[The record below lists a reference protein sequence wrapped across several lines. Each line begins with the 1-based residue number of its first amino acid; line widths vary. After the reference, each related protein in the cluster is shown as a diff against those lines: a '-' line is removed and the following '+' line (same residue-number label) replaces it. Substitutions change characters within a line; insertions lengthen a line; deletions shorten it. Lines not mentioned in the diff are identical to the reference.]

1 MWSSDEAYL
10 ARREKQIKEL
20 YELRASS
27 FACLVTGLL
36 LTGLSFGLL
45 TLGYTTPSV
54 ILFVVSLLFNAG
66 ALFMFF
72 SYFGQKAA
80 DRAIQ
85 QELYGHL
92 LEKSKR
98 QVSLFSDEG
107 ELLTEADTLLT
118 ARRAEMS

>member
-1 MWSSDEAYL
+1 MSTDEVYL

-27 FACLVTGLL
+27 FACLTTGLIL
-36 LTGLSFGLL
+36 AGLSVGLY
-45 TLGYTTPSV
+45 TLGYTTSSV

-98 QVSLFSDEG
+98 QVTLFSDDG
-107 ELLTEADTLLT
+107 ELLSEADTLLM
-118 ARRAEMS
+118 ARSSEMS